1 MGSLTEKAPWFLW
14 PLTIV
19 WDLATTILILVG
31 RIICAALGF
40 ALMAVGV
47 MVAMTVVGAW
57 LGVPLAA
64 LGLLLMVR
72 ALF

>member
-1 MGSLTEKAPWFLW
+1 MGSLTAKAPWFLW

-19 WDLATTILILVG
+19 WDVATSILVLVG
-31 RIICAALGF
+31 RIICAALGL

-47 MVAMTVVGAW
+47 MLTMTMVGAW
-57 LGVPLAA
+57 VGVPLAT
-64 LGLLLMVR
+64 LGMLLMVR